1 MRIARYIAFVA
12 LALLASCGGTAERK
26 TTAESVAVECEEVVI
41 NYDSMLRV
49 MEVRYDAL
57 CDQRRE
63 AFDERDAVR
72 RAELLEANDKACTEF
87 QDSLEWL
94 MQVQR

>member
-1 MRIARYIAFVA
+1 MRIIRYTSLITLVV
-12 LALLASCGGTAERK
+12 LASCGGTTERK
-26 TTAESVAVECEEVVI
+26 PTAESVAVECEEVVI